1 MTLPERIRDA
11 YSISSTDPVFRWGML
26 LRIALIVAVTP
37 IAHSEWFAP
46 FLQHALENPLNAWGA
61 HLAQGGDVRAF
72 PYGIF
77 MLLPLLPGALI
88 GALAQLMTGWP
99 IWGYLGIS
107 ATVLIVDTLVLF
119 MLVSMNVARSH
130 RIIILYWLSPIV
142 LYVCYW
148 HGQLDIIPVFFLVL
162 SMLFL
167 KERRSGWSGAL
178 VAAAASAKL
187 SMLIAPPIM
196 LLYLASARRRFV
208 QIPAYLVSFSIVFL
222 ISELPI
228 ILSSSARTM
237 VLGTPEIDK
246 VYDFALTVTSG
257 VKIYIVP
264 IAYLLVLF
272 SAWLVRRISFDLLIA
287 LTGVSFLVIVLLTP
301 ASPGWY
307 LWTVP
312 FLVVTLA
319 PSRRRTA
326 MLIAAYSIVFVIFHL
341 INSSG
346 AGVLG
351 IEPAFGRWLQGLQSD
366 NRLMSL
372 WLSLLFVLG
381 LMLCVLLLRDGV
393 LRNDFF
399 RLSRRPVLL
408 GIAGD
413 SGSGKDTLAE
423 ALIGLVGPE
432 SATHVSG
439 DDYHSW
445 DRHKPMWQVMTHLN
459 PRANDLDSFRRDIL
473 QLSLGRS
480 IMNRHYD
487 HERGKM
493 TRPRL
498 VPARDVLVVA
508 SGLHALYDPE
518 LVRLYDVCVFLEM
531 DETLRRH
538 LKLQRDVTVRGHTP
552 DRVLSS
558 IERRLPD
565 RRRFIDPQA
574 RNADI
579 FFQIRPVR
587 HVDLSNYASRLPRLE
602 LYVRLSHGTPY
613 KPLIRNLV
621 GVCGIDANVTENDA
635 PGPVEIVLEG
645 TIPVDL
651 VRLAAKSLDDH
662 MFEIL
667 GYEPVWQPDTTGL
680 MQLFIANQIAS
691 ALRKRL

>member
-1 MTLPERIRDA
+1 MTLRERLRDA
-11 YSISSTDPVFRWGML
+11 YSVSTTEPIFRWGML
-26 LRIALIVAVTP
+26 LRIALILAVTP
-37 IAHSEWFAP
+37 ITHTEWFAP
-46 FLQHALENPLNAWGA
+46 FLQHALGNPLNSWGA

-77 MLLPLLPGALI
+77 MLLPLLPGSLL
-88 GALAQLMTGWP
+88 GAVGQFLTGWP
-99 IWGYLGIS
+99 VWGYLGIA
-107 ATVLIVDTLVLF
+107 ATILVVDTLVLF
-119 MLVSMNVARSH
+119 ILVSMNVARAH
-130 RIIILYWLSPIV
+130 RIIVLYWLSPIV

-148 HGQLDIIPVFFLVL
+148 HGQLDIIPVFFLLL

-167 KERRSGWSGAL
+167 KERRPGWSGAL
-178 VAAAASAKL
+178 VAAAAAAKL

-196 LLYLASARRRFV
+196 LLYLASARRRFP
-208 QIPAYLVSFSIVFL
+208 QIPLYLTAFAGVFL
-222 ISELPI
+222 LSELPVL
-228 ILSSSARTM
+228 LSGSARTM
-237 VLGTPEIDK
+237 VLGTPEMEK
-246 VYDFALTVTSG
+246 VYDFALTVTAG
-257 VKIYIVP
+257 VKIYVVP

-272 SAWLVRRISFDLLIA
+272 GAWLLRRISFDLLIA
-287 LTGVSFLVIVLLTP
+287 LTGVSFLIIVLLTP

-326 MLIAAYSIVFVIFHL
+326 MLIGAYSIVFVIFHL

-346 AGVLG
+346 ARVLG
-351 IEPAFGRWLQGLQSD
+351 IEPDFGRWLQGLQSD
-366 NRLMSL
+366 NRLTSL

-393 LRNDFF
+393 LRNDFY

-423 ALIGLVGPE
+423 ALIGLVGEE

-459 PRANDLDSFRRDIL
+459 PRANDLDSFRRDIV

-487 HERGKM
+487 HELGKM
-493 TRPRL
+493 TRPRQ
-498 VPARDVLVVA
+498 VPARDVMVVA

-518 LVRLYDVCVFLEM
+518 LVRLYDVCVFLDM
-531 DETLRRH
+531 DEALRRH
-538 LKLQRDVTVRGHTP
+538 LKLRRDVTARGHTP
-552 DRVLSS
+552 ERVISS
-558 IERRLPD
+558 IERRMPD

-579 FFQIRPVR
+579 LFQIRPVR
-587 HVDLSNYASRLPRLE
+587 DVDLSIHSKELPRLE
-602 LYVRLSHGTPY
+602 LYVRLTHGTPY
-613 KPLIRNLV
+613 KPLVRNLV
-621 GVCGIDANVTENDA
+621 GVCGIDARVTENDA

-645 TIPVDL
+645 TISADL
-651 VRLAAKSLDDH
+651 VRLAAKSLEEH
-662 MFEIL
+662 MTQIL
-667 GYEPVWQPDTTGL
+667 AYEPVWHSDTTGL